1 MTIDHEAE
9 PNRPTTVSPGTPAPG
24 PASAAVPRRDAIIF
38 VPGLGSLRHR
48 NLAHIADVLCN
59 EFDRAATTEAAR
71 FAVRQTTA
79 RSGDDAEVV
88 RTIWRIDGDDSAPVV
103 DIYGVDHSTIEQA
116 DATPTNPVA
125 RVLTL
130 ALTVLAGVM
139 IWGAAWFR
147 RNRRAKT
154 VAQMLQLLLCLAILL
169 LLGAYLITAV
179 FALAQLVMT
188 AVAQSTGRPAPTI
201 TRPQVLVVVA
211 AVLGTLL
218 PRVREHLT
226 TAAEQYLRMMRY
238 LWVAGP
244 RNNLR
249 GELLTLLERASE
261 RDEIDRI
268 HLVGFSFGS
277 LVAIDMV
284 LPASKT
290 PTARMARVT
299 SLTTVGCPFDL
310 VRMLH
315 PSYFQGRF
323 AATTAGPPWTNIYDP
338 IDVLGSN
345 FRNDNKQGPATIGVQ
360 VPDTGDMALPATNIA
375 WNPGQRLGLV
385 SGLMLASLRVHAQ
398 YWGANPRAESALGYV
413 VAELFSD
420 TTALR

>member
-9 PNRPTTVSPGTPAPG
+9 PNRPPTVSPGTPAPG
-24 PASAAVPRRDAIIF
+24 PASAAAPRRDAIIF

-116 DATPTNPVA
+116 DAIPTNPVA

-139 IWGAAWFR
+139 IWSAAWFR

-154 VAQMLQLLLCLAILL
+154 FAQMLQLLLCLAILL
-169 LLGAYLITAV
+169 LLGAYLVTAV

-188 AVAQSTGRPAPTI
+188 AVAESTGKPPPTI
-201 TRPQVLVVVA
+201 TSPQVLVVVA

-218 PRVREHLT
+218 PQVREHLT

-238 LWVAGP
+238 LWIAGP

-261 RDEIDRI
+261 RDEVNRI

-284 LPASKT
+284 LPASKS

-299 SLTTVGCPFDL
+299 SLTTVGCPFDQHL
-310 VRMLH
+310 RSDRRARIQLPQRQQAGSGH
-315 PSYFQGRF
+315 HRRPGPGHRAHG
-323 AATTAGPPWTNIYDP
+323 AAVGQHRLEPWPAVASGERPHAGQPPGARA
-338 IDVLGSN
+338 VLGIE
-345 FRNDNKQGPATIGVQ
+345 PAGRERARVCRHGTVQ
-360 VPDTGDMALPATNIA
+360 RH
-375 WNPGQRLGLV
+375 PGAPLRAPGL
-385 SGLMLASLRVHAQ
+385 R
-398 YWGANPRAESALGYV
+398 
-413 VAELFSD
+413 
-420 TTALR
+420 